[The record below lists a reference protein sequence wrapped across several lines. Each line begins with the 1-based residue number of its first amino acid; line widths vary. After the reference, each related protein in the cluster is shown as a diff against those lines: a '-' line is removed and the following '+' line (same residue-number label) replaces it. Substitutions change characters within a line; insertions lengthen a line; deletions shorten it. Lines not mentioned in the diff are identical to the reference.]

1 MKCSHC
7 GKECKNSNSLRN
19 HERLCKSNPNHQLT
33 NNEAGRLA
41 AIAKTK
47 SCQYCFSMYSKAN
60 IAKHEDACK
69 SNPDNKKICPVCKK
83 EYTKDGETCSYS
95 CSNTYF
101 RHRNKGGFQYKTDE
115 HLIENNRYRDLCF
128 RHHGKACIVCGENKI
143 VAAHHINE
151 DHDDNRPE
159 NLVPL
164 CPTHHQYVHS
174 RYKDEVMPYIEQFLS
189 NLSVV

>member
-1 MKCSHC
+1 
-7 GKECKNSNSLRN
+7 
-19 HERLCKSNPNHQLT
+19 
-33 NNEAGRLA
+33 
-41 AIAKTK
+41 
-47 SCQYCFSMYSKAN
+47 MYSKAN

-69 SNPDNKKICPVCKK
+69 SNPDNIKTCPVCEK
-83 EYTKDGETCSYS
+83 EHIKDGVTCSYS

-101 RHRNKGGFQYKTDE
+101 RHSNEGGYQYKTDE
-115 HLIENNRYRDLCF
+115 HLIENNRYQDLCF
-128 RHHGKACIVCGENKI
+128 RHHGKQCIVCGENKI

-151 DHDDNRPE
+151 DHSDNRPE

-174 RYKDEVMPYIEQFLS
+174 RYKNEVMPYIEKFLS